1 MIAEFSREVQVLEI
15 RLEAVALELAV
26 LVDLDARAA
35 LPGLTESKV
44 GGQVAAPQHETA
56 CAVALSRVMAG
67 NRVSVA
73 EQETADLKTAS
84 CALFSHRRIAA
95 GQERN
100 GTRDTGR

>member
-1 MIAEFSREVQVLEI
+1 VIAEFSREVQVLEI

-56 CAVALSRVMAG
+56 CAVG
-67 NRVSVA
+67 PP
-73 EQETADLKTAS
+73 T
-84 CALFSHRRIAA
+84 
-95 GQERN
+95 
-100 GTRDTGR
+100 